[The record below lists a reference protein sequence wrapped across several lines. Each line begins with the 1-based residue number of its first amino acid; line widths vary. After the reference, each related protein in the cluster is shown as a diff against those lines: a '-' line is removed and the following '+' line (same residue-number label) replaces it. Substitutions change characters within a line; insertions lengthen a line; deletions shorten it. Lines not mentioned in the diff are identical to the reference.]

1 MPVLPTTMAKSKSE
15 LSSKGGGCLMLFALP
30 FAGFGLFM
38 AGMVVR
44 DFWTWSAAQSWA
56 PTPARLLKAEARENS
71 DSDGGTTYRAVAEY
85 RYEFGDKTYESDR
98 VAVHAGSDNIGS
110 YQRDRARELVQL
122 KNAGKPI
129 TCYVNPDNP
138 SEAILF
144 RDLRPGMLAFK
155 SLFALVFGGVGF
167 GLLYGGV
174 WATGDAKRTAA
185 LAQQYPDKPWKWKET
200 WRTGRIRSNGGAA
213 AWAVGLF
220 AALWNA
226 ISWPVIIGIILQGQL
241 EFGPIL
247 LVLLFPI
254 IGILLAWWA
263 IYLIARRVKWGV
275 SEFEMATLPGVLGGP
290 LAGMIH
296 APANIAAQDGFT
308 IRLACIE
315 TVRERSGGE
324 TNSREV
330 TRWDHEKTI
339 VRDLSRGD
347 RTLIPVQFIIP
358 YGLPSS
364 GEDDIKWK
372 LTAEAKTDGV
382 DYHAEFEVP
391 VFETPASSKNPPS
404 DVESAADLYAAPPEF
419 ATIASRL
426 GAVLEEDFPDRRTL
440 YFPMARNRG
449 LAIGLS
455 LATIICLIIAA
466 ATAISPAP
474 VLIPIGVGFVGV
486 LLLLFAGHAVLER
499 SRLEFGRRGVAYQR
513 SIIRAG
519 QRVQFE
525 PQAIKEI
532 EVDRSGTEVNGVP
545 YWKVV
550 LRTHEG
556 AEHTLA
562 TEIKARPIADRLADE
577 ISAAIGVK
585 EASGTTPAVALE
597 AELPEELRS

>member
-1 MPVLPTTMAKSKSE
+1 MAQSKIKSP
-15 LSSKGGGCLMLFALP
+15 SKTGGGCLMLFALP

-44 DFWTWSAAQSWA
+44 DFWTWSAVQSWA
-56 PTPARLLKAEARENS
+56 PTPATLLKAEAREDS

-85 RYEFGDKTYESDR
+85 RYEFGGKAYESDR

-110 YQRDRARELVQL
+110 YQRDRARELMQL

-129 TCYVNPDNP
+129 TCYVNPDDP
-138 SEAILF
+138 AEAILF
-144 RDLRPGMLAFK
+144 RDLRPGFFVFK

-174 WATGDAKRTAA
+174 WAIGDAKRTAA
-185 LAQQYPDKPWKWKET
+185 LARQYPDKPWKWKEA
-200 WRTGRIRSNGGAA
+200 WRTGRIKSSVGA

-220 AALWNA
+220 AAFWNA
-226 ISWPVIIGIILQGQL
+226 ISWTVFIGIVLSGQL
-241 EFGPIL
+241 EFGPVL
-247 LVLLFPI
+247 LVLLFPL
-254 IGILLAWWA
+254 IGVFLAGWA
-263 IYLIARRVKWGV
+263 IYLFARRVKWGV

-382 DYHAEFEVP
+382 DYHAEFEIP

-404 DVESAADLYAAPPEF
+404 DIETAAGLYAAPPEF

-426 GAVLEEDFPDRRTL
+426 GTVLEEDFPDRRRL

-455 LATIICLIIAA
+455 LAVIICLIIAA

-474 VLIPIGVGFVGV
+474 VFIPIGVGFVGV
-486 LLLLFAGHAVLER
+486 ILLVFAGYAVLER

-513 SIIRAG
+513 SVIRAG
-519 QRVQFE
+519 KRHQFE
-525 PQAIKEI
+525 PQAIKSI

-545 YWKVV
+545 YWKVI
-550 LRTHEG
+550 LRTHDG

-562 TEIKARPIADRLADE
+562 TEIKARQVADRLADE
-577 ISAAIGVK
+577 ISAAVCVK
-585 EASGTTPAVALE
+585 AASGAPSAVALE